1 MTTAGP
7 RTFLLCGLLVG
18 CFSSGCAFSGD
29 HRILRLWTDYNTLKT
44 PALFIEETDHL
55 PYHASRVKH
64 YRWMYNANYG
74 QQHVG
79 LTVYPAGIA
88 APAGQTGQP
97 IETPVPVQG
106 KPMHAPQK
114 MPSTELPPLPSKK
127 PPDLDSIDGKPA
139 KPKPKSIPFPLK
151 PTVPDGPSAT
161 RNRLIQPANL

>member
-29 HRILRLWTDYNTLKT
+29 HRILRLWADYNTLKT

-88 APAGQTGQP
+88 APVGQTGQP
-97 IETPVPVQG
+97 IETPVPAQG

-114 MPSTELPPLPSKK
+114 MPSTELPRYHRRSRPISIRLTENPQSRSQSRYRFPSNQLFPTGR
-127 PPDLDSIDGKPA
+127 PPPVIG
-139 KPKPKSIPFPLK
+139 
-151 PTVPDGPSAT
+151 
-161 RNRLIQPANL
+161 